1 MLRRELGL
9 LTVVV
14 ALGCTADAKPAD
26 NKRTVL
32 VPAPGIEDAD
42 VPHNGRIAISKVVDG
57 KAGIHIANA
66 DGSNLRRR
74 TFGVWDASNVQMSFD
89 GNWVMFG
96 RDAGGSGDVLIVSAD
111 SGPERV
117 VAASPI
123 NAYPSAWMHD
133 GSGALYLRRSS
144 RGASLWFYE
153 LAGGSSSQVFDVDG
167 SVDDAFPTPDGKQI
181 VYRLFKDGKQTIWV
195 YDRVAKTHR
204 QLTRE
209 GFERFSFLPISPD
222 GKSLVYESYRTGT
235 KDLWRLELAT
245 GEKRQLTQDIAE
257 DWRGLWSPDGSR
269 IAFLSNRGG
278 QTDVWVLATGE
289 ADVQRVTDD
298 TRAENTYGWTADGK
312 GLIIT
317 VGLGHN
323 HLYAIPMA
331 GGPPVALTSGEWDV
345 GRAVVSRDSQQIAF
359 TGNKNGD
366 DDIWVV
372 GVGGGEP
379 RLVAGGPGADFEP
392 TWSPD
397 GKRIAFT
404 SNRSGNS
411 DIWVVPTSGGTPT
424 RLTDWPSGESAPR
437 WSPTSDDIAFVSSH
451 ASFSDIWIVSARG
464 GAPRR
469 LTTMGTVNANF
480 RWSRDGKSI
489 AFSAASAGANTQGVY
504 TVAATG
510 GSPRLV
516 SPAPNLAGLAW
527 SPDGRE
533 IMVSRCRTGYCRI
546 EVRSISGD
554 SLRTFNTQE
563 KVYEESGEWTPDG
576 ASVAITF
583 QDLVADGKSLTADG
597 KNLIAIR
604 PVNGG
609 PARLLEGPANHQL
622 GLVGFAADGK
632 TAIVTAVPYG
642 NRLERIEVPPS
653 HRR

>member
-1 MLRRELGL
+1 
-9 LTVVV
+9 
-14 ALGCTADAKPAD
+14 
-26 NKRTVL
+26 
-32 VPAPGIEDAD
+32 
-42 VPHNGRIAISKVVDG
+42 
-57 KAGIHIANA
+57 
-66 DGSNLRRR
+66 
-74 TFGVWDASNVQMSFD
+74 
-89 GNWVMFG
+89 
-96 RDAGGSGDVLIVSAD
+96 
-111 SGPERV
+111 
-117 VAASPI
+117 
-123 NAYPSAWMHD
+123 
-133 GSGALYLRRSS
+133 
-144 RGASLWFYE
+144 
-153 LAGGSSSQVFDVDG
+153 
-167 SVDDAFPTPDGKQI
+167 
-181 VYRLFKDGKQTIWV
+181 
-195 YDRVAKTHR
+195 
-204 QLTRE
+204 
-209 GFERFSFLPISPD
+209 
-222 GKSLVYESYRTGT
+222 
-235 KDLWRLELAT
+235 
-245 GEKRQLTQDIAE
+245 
-257 DWRGLWSPDGSR
+257 
-269 IAFLSNRGG
+269 
-278 QTDVWVLATGE
+278 
-289 ADVQRVTDD
+289 
-298 TRAENTYGWTADGK
+298 
-312 GLIIT
+312 
-317 VGLGHN
+317 
-323 HLYAIPMA
+323 
-331 GGPPVALTSGEWDV
+331 
-345 GRAVVSRDSQQIAF
+345 
-359 TGNKNGD
+359 
-366 DDIWVV
+366 
-372 GVGGGEP
+372 
-379 RLVAGGPGADFEP
+379 LVAGGPGADFEP